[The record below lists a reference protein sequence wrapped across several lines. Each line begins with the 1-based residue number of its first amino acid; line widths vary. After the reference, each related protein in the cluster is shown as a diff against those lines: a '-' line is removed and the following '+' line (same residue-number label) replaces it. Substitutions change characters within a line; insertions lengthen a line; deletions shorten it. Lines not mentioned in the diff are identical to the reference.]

1 MRWACRPTVIGFV
14 EVQVIF
20 TSAEDNFKL
29 QTFFIHCALSII
41 RHSMAP
47 GLSGFSGVVASVGDV
62 ARYLVSRSG
71 WMSSTATTQCFS
83 SSTHPHRHFL
93 EPSGLSYTSN
103 RRHTSIEKK
112 YPLWSTFLTTSLP
125 VLLLCMLFSGFAQ
138 DTSLQLQAAKVARSS
153 PPFAC
158 TRVHQWRCWFEFG
171 VTFRGRGGGSGKVFP
186 FCLASIKGPL
196 LLVD

>member
-1 MRWACRPTVIGFV
+1 MGTFVSSSCGIVACT
-14 EVQVIF
+14 
-20 TSAEDNFKL
+20 DD
-29 QTFFIHCALSII
+29 
-41 RHSMAP
+41 
-47 GLSGFSGVVASVGDV
+47 VVC
-62 ARYLVSRSG
+62 YLVSISG
-71 WMSSTATTQCFS
+71 RMSSTATTQCFS
-83 SSTHPHRHFL
+83 SSTHRHRHFL
-93 EPSGLSYTSN
+93 EPSGVSYTSN